1 MSYSQ
6 SIFDK
11 REEFYERFA
20 SEFFAK
26 DAWKKMSKYD
36 PKISGFLCGF
46 YTVIK
51 ARCDLDDK
59 EASKLVFKSL
69 KSKCSGMS
77 SYENF
82 KEILD
87 ENLSK
92 TGFKSFFNKDIK
104 ISMDTFEH
112 LYLQWELKM
121 IDEGFVENY

>member
-1 MSYSQ
+1 
-6 SIFDK
+6 
-11 REEFYERFA
+11 
-20 SEFFAK
+20 
-26 DAWKKMSKYD
+26 
-36 PKISGFLCGF
+36 
-46 YTVIK
+46 
-51 ARCDLDDK
+51 
-59 EASKLVFKSL
+59 
-69 KSKCSGMS
+69 MS

-121 IDEGFVENY
+121 VDEGFVENY